1 MIVTPSEWM
10 KTQVEQSFLGG
21 AAVQTIHN
29 GIDLAIFRPTA
40 SDFKKNHNLENQK
53 VVLGVA
59 LGWDETK
66 GLDVFQELAR
76 ALPDDYV
83 IVIVGTTD
91 KTDNILDPKIISIYK
106 TSDQKELAGIY
117 SIADVFVN
125 PTRQDTFP
133 TVNIEAL
140 ACGTPVITFQTGG
153 SPEIIDESCGL
164 VIEKDDITSLEEAI
178 VSVCRDKPFSSA
190 DCMRRAAVF
199 SAENSF
205 SAYIDLYEAI
215 RKKKRVP

>member
-10 KTQVEQSFLGG
+10 KTQVEQSFFGG

-29 GIDLAIFRPTA
+29 GIDPAIFRPTA
-40 SDFKKNHNLENQK
+40 SDFKKIHHLENKK

-66 GLDVFQELAR
+66 GLDVFQKLAGV
-76 ALPDDYV
+76 LPDDYA
-83 IVIVGTTD
+83 IVIVGTTE
-91 KTDNILDPKIISIYK
+91 KTDSTLDPRIISIHK
-106 TSDQKELAGIY
+106 TADQHELAGIY

-153 SPEIIDESCGL
+153 SPEIVDKSCGI
-164 VIEKDDITSLEEAI
+164 VIEKDDYASFEEAI

-190 DCMRRAAVF
+190 DCMRRAAMF
-199 SAENSF
+199 IAENSY

-215 RKKKRVP
+215 LKENH